1 VSVTL
6 IESKDL
12 WAGYT
17 SLPVVRDVNIS
28 VGPGE
33 VVALM
38 GGNGAGKTV
47 LLRTLA
53 GVLKPL
59 QGEILWK
66 GAPARGPLHQRVRNG
81 LGFVTESRAIF
92 RSLSVA
98 SNLRLGRGD
107 PARAV
112 DYFPELEK
120 LMRRKAGLLSGGEQ
134 QMLSLGRALAAEPA
148 LLLADELSLGLAP
161 VIVQRLL
168 TALEKA
174 RDGGA
179 GILLVEQHANVALS
193 IADRA
198 YVLQRGRVVL
208 EGPARELRDR
218 VSELRHTYLAAPES
232 AQA

>member
-1 VSVTL
+1 VSDAL
-6 IESKDL
+6 IETKDL

-17 SLPVVRDVNIS
+17 SLPVIRDINVH
-28 VGPGE
+28 VGAGE

-59 QGEILWK
+59 QGEILWR
-66 GAPARGPLHQRVRNG
+66 GVPAKGPLHKRVRDG

-98 SNLRLGRGD
+98 SNLRLGRGS
-107 PARAV
+107 PERAV
-112 DYFPELEK
+112 DYFPELAS

-134 QMLSLGRALAAEPA
+134 QMLSLGRALAADPS

-161 VIVQRLL
+161 LIVQRLL

-174 RDGGA
+174 RDEGA

-193 IADRA
+193 IANRA

-208 EGPARELRDR
+208 EGPASELRDR

-232 AQA
+232 ATA